1 MTETGTPTVASSP
14 ASGPTVAPRS
24 QEPKLDAKERLF
36 AEMVETLKKGQETQ
50 AAYYEQQA
58 QLLKEHT
65 QAVMENTRVMSDLY
79 IAICGE
85 DPTPENPQG
94 TDGLMDLLASLD
106 ESAENLD
113 TRLTGMNML
122 LTRYSWVFDR
132 LSEIVTGQADAPD
145 LEAGK
150 EAEAGKVYRQGRAP
164 VFRDMVA
171 AVREF
176 DETAEKE
183 ALAELE
189 AEEQRRKEEA
199 AAIPPVAAPGAPTVA
214 AKPSMVGN
222 TSKPKPPPPVFRSLP
237 PPTMK

>member
-1 MTETGTPTVASSP
+1 VTENAAPTVASSP
-14 ASGPTVAPRS
+14 ASGPTVAPRP

-65 QAVMENTRVMSDLY
+65 QAVMANTRVMEDLY
-79 IAICGE
+79 DAIVGE
-85 DPTPENPQG
+85 DPTPENPDG
-94 TDGLMDLLASLD
+94 TDGLMDLLATLD
-106 ESAENLD
+106 ESTENLD
-113 TRLTGMNML
+113 TRVTGLNML
-122 LTRYSWVFDR
+122 LSRYSWVFDR
-132 LSEIVTGQADAPD
+132 LSEIVTGTADSPE

-150 EAEAGKVYRQGRAP
+150 EPEAGKVYRQGRAP

-183 ALAELE
+183 ALAEME
-189 AEEQRRKEEA
+189 AEERRRRDEA
-199 AAIPPVAAPGAPTVA
+199 SAPGAPTVA
-214 AKPSMVGN
+214 AKPSMVAN
-222 TSKPKPPPPVFRSLP
+222 KPKPPPPVFRSLP
-237 PPTMK
+237 PPSVK